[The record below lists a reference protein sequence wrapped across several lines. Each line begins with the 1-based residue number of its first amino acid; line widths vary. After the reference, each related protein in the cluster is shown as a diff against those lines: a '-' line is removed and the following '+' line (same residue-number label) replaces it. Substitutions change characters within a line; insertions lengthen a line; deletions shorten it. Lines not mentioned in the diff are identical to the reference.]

1 MNIFSGFPL
10 SNENTTFA
18 EMLRAATGQKDT
30 SHNLYF
36 LDFNNL
42 QPTTKI
48 DKRIDLMNNFW
59 GGTTPVLMPIR
70 TYKAPQGSK

>member
-1 MNIFSGFPL
+1 MNIFSSSPL
-10 SNENTTFA
+10 SKENTTLA

-42 QPTTKI
+42 QPNS
-48 DKRIDLMNNFW
+48 DSNVRVRLFNDFW
-59 GGTTPVLMPIR
+59 GGTTPVLKPIR
-70 TYKAPQGSK
+70 TYKGTK